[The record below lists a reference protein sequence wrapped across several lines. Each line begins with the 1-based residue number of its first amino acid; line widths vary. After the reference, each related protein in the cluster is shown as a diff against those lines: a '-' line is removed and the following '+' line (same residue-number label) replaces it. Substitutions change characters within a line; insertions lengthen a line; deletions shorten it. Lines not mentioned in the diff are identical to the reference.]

1 MADIDKS
8 LPNDKRPEEVAE
20 EVNVEEIL
28 ETGKGPIEVTEDE
41 EGATIDFDPS
51 AMPAPEEGDF
61 FANLNELLPEE
72 DTDAMGSQ
80 LQQDYMEYK
89 TSRKEWERAYITGLD
104 LLGFKYTNRTEPF
117 QGASGATHPVL
128 AEAVTQ
134 FQALAYKE
142 LLPADGPVRTMV
154 MGKSDPQKEMQA
166 QRVKNFMNYQI
177 MDQMKEYEADFDQ
190 MLFYLPLAGSTFK
203 KVYYDDLLGRAV
215 SKFVPADDL
224 IVPYTA
230 TSLDDAESVIH
241 VVKMSENELRKQMV
255 SGFYSD
261 IELTKPTD
269 ANTNE
274 LEEKEREVEG
284 LTKSQR
290 VEAMYTVLEC
300 HVNLDLE
307 GSKTLAPTESQRE

>member
-1 MADIDKS
+1 
-8 LPNDKRPEEVAE
+8 
-20 EVNVEEIL
+20 
-28 ETGKGPIEVTEDE
+28 
-41 EGATIDFDPS
+41 
-51 AMPAPEEGDF
+51 
-61 FANLNELLPEE
+61 
-72 DTDAMGSQ
+72 
-80 LQQDYMEYK
+80 
-89 TSRKEWERAYITGLD
+89 
-104 LLGFKYTNRTEPF
+104 
-117 QGASGATHPVL
+117 
-128 AEAVTQ
+128 
-134 FQALAYKE
+134 
-142 LLPADGPVRTMV
+142 MV

-177 MDQMKEYEADFDQ
+177 MDQMKEYESDFDQ
-190 MLFYLPLAGSTFK
+190 MLFYLPLSGSTFK

-269 ANTNE
+269 TNTND

-284 LTKSQR
+284 VTKSQR
-290 VEAMYTVLEC
+290 TEALYTIL
-300 HVNLDLE
+300 
-307 GSKTLAPTESQRE
+307 

>member
-1 MADIDKS
+1 
-8 LPNDKRPEEVAE
+8 
-20 EVNVEEIL
+20 
-28 ETGKGPIEVTEDE
+28 
-41 EGATIDFDPS
+41 
-51 AMPAPEEGDF
+51 
-61 FANLNELLPEE
+61 
-72 DTDAMGSQ
+72 
-80 LQQDYMEYK
+80 
-89 TSRKEWERAYITGLD
+89 
-104 LLGFKYTNRTEPF
+104 
-117 QGASGATHPVL
+117 
-128 AEAVTQ
+128 
-134 FQALAYKE
+134 
-142 LLPADGPVRTMV
+142 

-177 MDQMKEYEADFDQ
+177 MDQMKEYESDFDQ
-190 MLFYLPLAGSTFK
+190 MLFYLPLSGSTFK

-269 ANTNE
+269 TNTND

-284 LTKSQR
+284 VTKSQR
-290 VEAMYTVLEC
+290 TEALYTILEC

-307 GSKTLAPTESQRE
+307 GFEDLGPDGEPCLLYTSPSPRDS